1 MTDPSA
7 DFAAKAKAAGRRARA
22 LVELDLMPKRGLQA
36 FYDFTDLVGSATLL
50 DRYLTNHA
58 TVAGLA
64 FDGTKGTLT
73 SSTTNGI
80 TLPFLYTGSFAIFF
94 LAKITTSGRWLQ
106 SLLTGPNRGAF
117 GLFNLAAGG
126 GLGNFQLT
134 AYDDQAAPTRLAFTT
149 GAWLPIRTTTGSIAH
164 RSISVLP
171 KLVKGQLRA
180 RLFAFETT
188 RASMRR
194 STRCQRLFSPRP
206 APPSKSAAAW
216 GRSVSVARLRR
227 WRSTIWFRR
236 DARKTK
242 PSEAWKNSA

>member
-1 MTDPSA
+1 MTSIPVMTDPSA

-149 GAWLPIRTTTGSIAH
+149 GGRGSLYERLPGLLRIDQYRCC
-164 RSISVLP
+164 RSS
-171 KLVKGQLRA
+171 
-180 RLFAFETT
+180 
-188 RASMRR
+188 
-194 STRCQRLFSPRP
+194 
-206 APPSKSAAAW
+206 
-216 GRSVSVARLRR
+216 
-227 WRSTIWFRR
+227 
-236 DARKTK
+236 
-242 PSEAWKNSA
+242 